1 MADEKCERLRA
12 IEERRSV
19 VGVEGLPIEASR
31 LLSRRKSYPLTVEQ
45 KSEKARI
52 NVEKAECY

>member
-1 MADEKCERLRA
+1 MAQ
-12 IEERRSV
+12 RRSV